1 VHLGERAGRY
11 LSIGA
16 AAGLGSMVYTLVRL
30 ADLVDE
36 PDLVDD
42 ARKVATLLT
51 RERIA
56 EDKSLDVLAGSGGA
70 ILGLLALYELG
81 RDAGVLDRAIACGR
95 HLLRTRTAASSGYC
109 AWATLDGKLL
119 TGFSH
124 GAAGIAYAL
133 VRLYAAS
140 GEEDFREAAR
150 EAIAYEDSVFV
161 PEAGNWPDLRQE
173 EPSCMTSWCHG
184 APGIGLA
191 RLGGLAA
198 LATDQIQQDIAV
210 AMRTTQQFG
219 LRGVE
224 SLCCGALGRADVLL
238 SAGVRLSR
246 PDLVEAARTLAAQV
260 VRRAEQR
267 GTYLL
272 HPLLP
277 DGVYS
282 PGFFQGTTGV
292 GYMLLRLAYPERLRS
307 VLLWQ

>member
-1 VHLGERAGRY
+1 MRAATV
-11 LSIGA
+11 SA
-16 AAGLGSMVYTLVRL
+16 AVKDSAIPATGSSNATI
-30 ADLVDE
+30 
-36 PDLVDD
+36 
-42 ARKVATLLT
+42 RK
-51 RERIA
+51 
-56 EDKSLDVLAGSGGA
+56 KP
-70 ILGLLALYELG
+70 
-81 RDAGVLDRAIACGR
+81 AIACGR
-95 HLLRTRTAASSGYC
+95 RLLRTRSAASSSYR

-133 VRLYAAS
+133 LRLYAAS

-224 SLCCGALGRADVLL
+224 SLCCGALGRSDVLL
-238 SAGVRLSR
+238 SADVRLSR
-246 PDLVEAARTLAAQV
+246 GFAVDGIVLSNATRYLRGRLTAPPGTPYAPDDATRAFILAVLGSAGYPDAGEAAVLYGPHHERVQRRPMPAAP
-260 VRRAEQR
+260 RSS
-267 GTYLL
+267 
-272 HPLLP
+272 HLP
-277 DGVYS
+277 
-282 PGFFQGTTGV
+282 
-292 GYMLLRLAYPERLRS
+292 A
-307 VLLWQ
+307 